1 VRGSPSGPACH
12 LLKSFPV
19 LGKGLA
25 AHLDVPLPYL
35 LYRVNARFQEEIRGL
50 KDISGALSPALA
62 TQNVNKTE
70 LPEKPSV
77 PGRIST
83 RMGGSIGMGANG
95 LPSPIGV
102 RARLNSL
109 GNNTIRQKKNT
120 SSSTITVQ
128 APKKL
133 SIPEPISPSSSEV
146 ADTDSEDE
154 QARKEEEADRMA
166 EEQEALDR
174 KLRELQQ
181 MMTNDALGL
190 VSSRGTERGR
200 RRKTPPSPASL
211 STGGYSRRRDDTL
224 SSRSLSSTGSPHGSM
239 PDIPS
244 PSTNGSQSNS
254 PMSRHMS
261 SAKSSSS
268 ASVSPSLATGRRY
281 APLSLS
287 EQESSHGSETS
298 SFSDISG
305 MSSSMFSSTAETA
318 TFDRKHIS
326 LGIGKCL
333 DVQFTRSRVP
343 SVSQLAFQS

>member
-1 VRGSPSGPACH
+1 
-12 LLKSFPV
+12 
-19 LGKGLA
+19 
-25 AHLDVPLPYL
+25 
-35 LYRVNARFQEEIRGL
+35 
-50 KDISGALSPALA
+50 
-62 TQNVNKTE
+62 
-70 LPEKPSV
+70 
-77 PGRIST
+77 
-83 RMGGSIGMGANG
+83 MGANG

-133 SIPEPISPSSSEV
+133 SIPEPISPSSSEA

-181 MMTNDALGL
+181 MMTNDTLGL

-200 RRKTPPSPASL
+200 RRKTPPSSPASL
-211 STGGYSRRRDDTL
+211 STGGYSRRRDDNL
-224 SSRSLSSTGSPHGSM
+224 SSRSLSSTGSPQGSM

-254 PMSRHMS
+254 PMGRHMS

-268 ASVSPSLATGRRY
+268 PSISPSLATGKRY

-305 MSSSMFSSTAETA
+305 TSSSIVTIAFSSTTES
-318 TFDRKHIS
+318 HH
-326 LGIGKCL
+326 
-333 DVQFTRSRVP
+333 VQQRAYQPRHWKVP
-343 SVSQLAFQS
+343 